1 VRQLVRV
8 RKKKMQDLMKAIAFD
23 RYGGN
28 EVLQVKELP
37 VPLPGTTEVIV
48 AVRAASVNPV
58 DWKVRYGMTRIF
70 TGSTFP
76 KVLGCECAGEVVGT
90 GRSVTAFRK
99 GDAVVVRAGVRRLGA
114 FAEYACADVRT
125 VWPKPAALSFEDAAC
140 LPIAGLTAL
149 QSLRDHGRI
158 APGARV
164 LINGASGGVG
174 HFAVQIAKVLGA
186 EVTGVCSGRS
196 ADFVKGLGADRV
208 IDYQSEDFTRGA
220 ERYDIV
226 LDAVS
231 SSSFRECRKVL
242 APRGIY
248 VSTLPNRTVIDQI
261 ITTLLPGKKA
271 RSMWVR
277 ADAEDMAW
285 LAGRV
290 AEGRI
295 RVFIEK
301 VFPLDQAR
309 EALAYSETGRARG
322 KIVLKVS

>member
-1 VRQLVRV
+1 
-8 RKKKMQDLMKAIAFD
+8 MQAVAFD

-28 EVLQVKELP
+28 DVLQVRELP
-37 VPLPGTTEVIV
+37 VPVPGPAEVLV

-70 TGSTFP
+70 TGRTFP
-76 KVLGCECAGEVVGT
+76 KVLGCECAGEVAGT

-99 GDAVVVRAGVRRLGA
+99 GEAVIVLAGVRRLGA
-114 FAEYACADVRT
+114 FAEYVRADART
-125 VWPKPAALSFEDAAC
+125 VWPKPAALSYEDAAC

-158 APGARV
+158 APGSRV

-186 EVTGVCSGRS
+186 EVTGVCSGRN

-208 IDYQSEDFTRGA
+208 IDHRSEDFTQGS
-220 ERYDIV
+220 EHYDIIF
-226 LDAVS
+226 DAVS
-231 SSSFRECRKVL
+231 SRSFRECRKVL

-248 VSTLPNRTVIDQI
+248 VCTLPNRTILDQI

-277 ADAEDMAW
+277 ANAGDLAW
-285 LAGRV
+285 MAGRV

-295 RVFIEK
+295 KVFIEK
-301 VFPLDQAR
+301 VYSLDHAR
-309 EALAYSETGRARG
+309 EALAYSEAGRTRG
-322 KIVLKVS
+322 KIVLKIS